1 MSAEAMTMSRSDD
14 RTLDE
19 RLQELVAQAKASMP
33 GPPARDPVN
42 LPMIHHWCDAIG
54 DCNPVYTDEEA
65 AKNSVH
71 GGIVAP
77 PTMLQAWVMPGLKGR
92 GPSLPKNQKAGHPAA
107 ATRPNPIQLL
117 QEAGYTSVV
126 ATDCEQDYL
135 RYLRPG
141 DTIRVSGE
149 LESVSSEKK
158 TGLGVGYFVTN
169 KSTYYDPNG
178 EVIAEMRF
186 RTLWFKPPQRADD

>member
-1 MSAEAMTMSRSDD
+1 MSSGDGSS
-14 RTLDE
+14 LDE
-19 RLQELVAQAKASMP
+19 RLQQLVARAKVGEP

-54 DCNPVYTDEEA
+54 DANPVYTDEEA
-65 AKNSVH
+65 ANASVH
-71 GGIVAP
+71 AGIVAP
-77 PTMLQAWVMPGLKGR
+77 PTMLQAWGMPGLKGR
-92 GPSLPKNQKAGHPAA
+92 GPSLPAAQKAPPPTSAMG
-107 ATRPNPIQLL
+107 PNPVGLL

-126 ATDCEQDYL
+126 ATDCEQDYI

-141 DTIRVSGE
+141 DTISISNE

-169 KSTYYDPNG
+169 KSTYYDQDG
-178 EVIAEMRF
+178 QVVAEMRF
-186 RTLWFKPPQRADD
+186 RTLWFKPPKAAAG